1 MNLSLWKDGKNIF
14 RKKHIMNIACKLQI
28 GKLQIIYTKSDPA
41 FKGNKVVLFTVWDAG
56 GVEYER
62 NYCSIS

>member
-1 MNLSLWKDGKNIF
+1 
-14 RKKHIMNIACKLQI
+14 MNIACKLQI
-28 GKLQIIYTKSDPA
+28 GKLQIIYTKSDPT
-41 FKGNKVVLFTVWDAG
+41 FKGNDVVLGITVRDAG

>member
-1 MNLSLWKDGKNIF
+1 
-14 RKKHIMNIACKLQI
+14 MNIACKLQI
-28 GKLQIIYTKSDPA
+28 GKLQIIYTKSNPA

>member
-1 MNLSLWKDGKNIF
+1 
-14 RKKHIMNIACKLQI
+14 MNIVCKLQI
-28 GKLQIIYTKSDPA
+28 GKSRIIYTKSDPA
-41 FKGNKVVLFTVWDAG
+41 FKGNKVVLFSTVWDAG